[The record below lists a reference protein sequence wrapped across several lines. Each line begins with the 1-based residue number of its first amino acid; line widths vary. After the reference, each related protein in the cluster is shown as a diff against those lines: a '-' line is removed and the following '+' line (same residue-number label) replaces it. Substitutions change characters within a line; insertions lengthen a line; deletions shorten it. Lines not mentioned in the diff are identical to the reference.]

1 VLARGIGRYSRSAMY
16 ARKALYKRKYTAPET
31 KVGQEIM
38 RLHNYTFHGDLKVSC
53 VFPFLYLQIEKKK
66 KEGPRATIIKPVG
79 GDKNGG
85 SRVVKIRKMVRKR
98 TGAWAGWR
106 CSVGWMFR
114 ASAAATQQ
122 PQPAPCC
129 AALVA
134 VTSSRHRPGDSF
146 LGRCW

>member
-1 VLARGIGRYSRSAMY
+1 MAGEKAAGKKKPAEKKPAEQKPGQKEAGEKKKKIRRYHASRNPVLARGIGRYSRSAMY

-98 TGAWAGWR
+98 TGARAG
-106 CSVGWMFR
+106 
-114 ASAAATQQ
+114 
-122 PQPAPCC
+122 
-129 AALVA
+129 
-134 VTSSRHRPGDSF
+134 
-146 LGRCW
+146 